1 VSEQWVLWLMMFVFI
16 QPLNLPGSTLD
27 ERDPTHGTSSN
38 QLATASDSQLHSGQA
53 EPIDRLA
60 PQPLTHDRSR
70 KPSLTFAHSNYV
82 NPPSGPESP
91 APFQSDR
98 FIPLDS
104 AAMSL
109 APPEEGIKRKP
120 SLLRK
125 ASSSRRQRSQ
135 QSMRDRE
142 NESNKV
148 SATIQLDHLRTN
160 ANERGASGWDPSM
173 LSGRNGGT
181 ANPTKPTNTNTNMT
195 NRSKPRE
202 LDGEHGKK
210 GGCKCLIM

>member
-1 VSEQWVLWLMMFVFI
+1 M
-16 QPLNLPGSTLD
+16 
-27 ERDPTHGTSSN
+27 
-38 QLATASDSQLHSGQA
+38 HSGQA
-53 EPIDRLA
+53 GSIDRLA
-60 PQPLTHDRSR
+60 PQPLTRDRSR
-70 KPSLTFAHSNYV
+70 KPSLTFAHSSYV
-82 NPPSGPESP
+82 NPSSGPESP

-104 AAMSL
+104 AALSL

-135 QSMRDRE
+135 QSIRDRE

-160 ANERGASGWDPSM
+160 TNERGASGWDPSV
-173 LSGRNGGT
+173 LSGRNDGP
-181 ANPTKPTNTNTNMT
+181 ANPTKPITTKTNIT
-195 NRSKPRE
+195 NRPNHRE

>member
-1 VSEQWVLWLMMFVFI
+1 M
-16 QPLNLPGSTLD
+16 
-27 ERDPTHGTSSN
+27 
-38 QLATASDSQLHSGQA
+38 SDSQIQPGQA

-98 FIPLDS
+98 FVPLDS

-109 APPEEGIKRKP
+109 APPEEGLKRKP

-135 QSMRDRE
+135 QSIRDRE
-142 NESNKV
+142 NEINKV
-148 SATIQLDHLRTN
+148 SATIRLDHLRTN
-160 ANERGASGWDPSM
+160 TDDRGASGWDPSV
-173 LSGRNGGT
+173 LSGRHDGS
-181 ANPTKPTNTNTNMT
+181 ANITRPTNTNTNTT
-195 NRSKPRE
+195 NRPEPRE